1 LRKNVNVSLNRSIIR
16 LRSIYWITAGALVV
30 SGCSSVPT
38 SRDSGSQSNKRNDPL
53 ATGPTVPVKQG
64 TGYYDKDGPPQSVP
78 IDLAQIADAVPRD
91 EPLMRRTNQPYQV
104 FGVTYTPMTERQPL
118 KQRGIASWYGKQFHS
133 RKTSSGEVYDMLA
146 MTAAHPT
153 LPIPS
158 YVRVTNLKNNRQA
171 VVRVNDR
178 GPFLQNRLIDLS
190 YAAAAKLGYTEQGH
204 TNVEIEVLLPGDA
217 LFAPPVLAMAKV
229 PNAAPTITT
238 VASQPVASAPTA
250 LVVTNTA
257 VSGSAAVSTSTTVA
271 AAPAVLAPSSVA
283 DSVSDLVITN
293 ETVSKPSIS
302 VPEKSLTVESSVTVK
317 PATPTNIYLQIA
329 AFSSMEVADSF
340 ADRIGRALPGW
351 ASAVGVKH
359 EAGLSKVRI
368 GPYADK
374 LAAASAAESIYIQTG
389 YRPFQTV
396 DTGAAVV
403 APVPTKKP

>member
-1 LRKNVNVSLNRSIIR
+1 M
-16 LRSIYWITAGALVV
+16 
-30 SGCSSVPT
+30 
-38 SRDSGSQSNKRNDPL
+38 Q
-53 ATGPTVPVKQG
+53 VKQG

-217 LFAPPVLAMAKV
+217 VLAAPMVATAKT
-229 PNAAPTITT
+229 PNAAPVITAIAPVPT
-238 VASQPVASAPTA
+238 VTAPTS

-257 VSGSAAVSTSTTVA
+257 VSGSAAISALTTVA
-271 AAPAVLAPSSVA
+271 AAPAALAASSVA
-283 DSVSDLVITN
+283 DPVSDLVIKN
-293 ETVSKPSIS
+293 ETVSNPSTPA
-302 VPEKSLTVESSVTVK
+302 PEKSLSIESSVTVK
-317 PATPTNIYLQIA
+317 PATPTSSASVAVATQKNIYLQIA

-351 ASAVGVKH
+351 AAAVGVKH

-368 GPYADK
+368 GPYSDK
-374 LAAASAAESIYIQTG
+374 LAAASAAESVYLQTG

-396 DTGAAVV
+396 DTGIAVV
-403 APVPTKKP
+403 APAPTKKP